1 MANEKG
7 YMDGIY
13 VKNGKFG
20 LKVSIN
26 VDVFIAE
33 LKKDRNDKG
42 YVNLDISERK
52 QVSDSGISHSVKLDT
67 WQPQHGKQPIN
78 SPAPSQSGF
87 LDQPNDIDTDLF

>member
-33 LKKDRNDKG
+33 
-42 YVNLDISERK
+42 
-52 QVSDSGISHSVKLDT
+52 
-67 WQPQHGKQPIN
+67 
-78 SPAPSQSGF
+78 
-87 LDQPNDIDTDLF
+87 